1 MNISDMINKSS
12 PLYKQKEM
20 SKSEYKKLV
29 DRNTELIDKMKD
41 LQNIIDKAIE
51 YIDKHI
57 RIDDEYPDY
66 MEMLV
71 EEKNELL
78 NILKGEDKE

>member
-1 MNISDMINKSS
+1 MNISDIINKSS

-41 LQNIIDKAIE
+41 LQERINKAID
-51 YIDKHI
+51 YINKETRFSFLGGMMEFYGDTDELI
-57 RIDDEYPDY
+57 R
-66 MEMLV
+66 
-71 EEKNELL
+71 
-78 NILKGEDKE
+78 ILKGEDKE